1 MKTRDDSR
9 TTKPG
14 LPAISYI
21 VILSEVRRQPN
32 EVEGPRVTRQC
43 HRLRTFWLKEFALG
57 RKRQR
62 HESFGPTCDLSRV
75 TRHLLLDF
83 PPNLSPR
90 ILRIQGRQFS

>member
-43 HRLRTFWLKEFALG
+43 HRLRTFWL
-57 RKRQR
+57 
-62 HESFGPTCDLSRV
+62 
-75 TRHLLLDF
+75 
-83 PPNLSPR
+83 
-90 ILRIQGRQFS
+90 